1 MNKKYTED
9 RADIIENL
17 IIKLGD
23 AGDKDLMALLD
34 SYEEEIEELK
44 NKINKI
50 SKN

>member
-1 MNKKYTED
+1 MN

-17 IIKLGD
+17 IIKLND
-23 AGDKDLMALLD
+23 AGDQDLIALID

-44 NKINKI
+44 TKIEKT